1 MADNN
6 QNNPQRN
13 FQDIK
18 KEAEKL
24 NRELQNLGGE
34 YYKDLNAAMA
44 GMSNNLEDANKFVKN
59 LKDNV
64 GDLKNV
70 FGNLATT
77 IQNTLEDIEG
87 MDKLSGKIKGGFKD
101 LQSIA
106 QKLQQHK
113 EEENVLTVKE
123 LQNLEKKARKKKDE
137 LETQKKL
144 AEEQIKQFEAQQKAG
159 KLNAKDATELKKLVA
174 YQSEIEQGLQG
185 QVAYLE
191 EIVTLTGK
199 EAAEEAK
206 IQKTLGLTGY
216 AFKGIA
222 GALEKIGFQSKYFE
236 KINEELRK
244 TAKEGSGW
252 AVLGKGITETF
263 KGIGTALADPLTKI
277 LILSKIAKGLWD
289 IGMGYSK
296 SIAETGK
303 NYAMSAEG
311 AKAMVNYTKDVAAN
325 AHGLAVNNH
334 SALEATN
341 QLNDA
346 FGTTALLSADLIEGQ
361 VELTDVLGLQADE
374 AAKISEFALL
384 QGKTQEE
391 VLKDITGQTKGLAN
405 NRKVIAEVA
414 KTSGQ
419 LAAFYQN
426 SPGLIAKAVV
436 QAQKLGMSLEQTKGI
451 SDALLDIESSLA
463 NEYEAEALIGR
474 DLNLNRARQLAL
486 EGDVAGAAEEV
497 LKNIKGSAE
506 FSQMNRIQQ
515 DALAKS
521 LGMSADDLA
530 KSLIHQEKL
539 SKLSNK
545 EKQILAQMR
554 KDGQGK
560 LADEIEAGIVQGK
573 SFELSKAQVS
583 ASQKFEES
591 VTKIK
596 DGFSSLMAGPM
607 GAMVDGLAAAVGFVS
622 KIFGY
627 LGSIPGAGTL
637 GSLISVVIGGG
648 ALIAGGMLL
657 YKMLTRNITNMF
669 KGKPSGRQ
677 GDELH
682 VIVDNPSGGG
692 GGGGYGPG
700 GRGRRGRGGKGG
712 RRGGRGRSRGG
723 GGRRGKYAGAAG
735 VLGSLGVGSMLGDDS
750 GMIDDTMVGAD
761 IGSDAANLAGKSAP
775 KGGGGKGGSLLS
787 KAWSSVKGA
796 GSSLMKFGGDLLK
809 GGGGLL
815 SKGWNLAKQGAGW
828 VGDQTVK
835 LGRAGLDAAAGPVKS
850 ALKVVGK
857 FLGPI
862 LAAVS
867 GVANVAGTISDAK
880 ARKAAGEKVDTAILG
895 KDIMKGAAYPIA
907 SLLLNLIP
915 GVGTAMSLADAAL
928 GAFGLSP
935 IQWLSDNLIDWL
947 PDDTFKGLGDFALGE
962 QKAMAA
968 GGIVTGPTNALVGEA
983 GAEAVI
989 PLREFYAKIDELIN
1003 AVKQGGNIYL
1013 DGAVVS
1019 TKLQSPMAIATRRTG

>member
-113 EEENVLTVKE
+113 ESENVLTVKE
-123 LQNLEKKARKKKDE
+123 LQNLEKKARKKKEE
-137 LETQKKL
+137 LEAQGKIAK
-144 AEEQIKQFEAQQKAG
+144 AQIEQFEAQQKAG
-159 KLNAKDATELKKLVA
+159 TLNAKDATELKKLVA

-191 EIVTLTGK
+191 EIVTLTEK
-199 EAAEEAK
+199 EVKSEK
-206 IQKTLGLTGY
+206 DIQKTLGLTGY

-236 KINEELRK
+236 KINEELRE
-244 TAKEGSGW
+244 TAKGGSGW

-277 LILSKIAKGLWD
+277 VILSKIAKGLWD

-311 AKAMVNYTKDVAAN
+311 AKALVNYTKDVAAS

-391 VLKDITGQTKGLAN
+391 VLKDITGQTKGLSN

-436 QAQKLGMSLEQTKGI
+436 QAQKLGLSLEQTKGI
-451 SDALLDIESSLA
+451 SDQLLDIESSLA

-497 LKNIKGSAE
+497 LKNIKSSAE

-521 LGMSADDLA
+521 LGMSSDELA
-530 KSLIHQEKL
+530 KSLVHQEKL
-539 SKLSNK
+539 SKLGDK

-560 LADEIEAGIVQGK
+560 LADDIEAGIVQGK

-596 DGFSSLMAGPM
+596 DGFSSLIAGPM
-607 GAMVDGLAAAVGFVS
+607 GMMVDGLASAVGFVS
-622 KIFGY
+622 QMFGY
-627 LGSIPGAGTL
+627 LGKIPGAGTL
-637 GSLISVVIGGG
+637 GSLISIVVGGG

-657 YKMLTRNITNMF
+657 YKMLTRSITNMW
-669 KGKPSGRQ
+669 KGKPTGRQ

-682 VIVDNPSGGG
+682 VVIDNPSTGEAVGGEG
-692 GGGGYGPG
+692 GRGSGGR
-700 GRGRRGRGGKGG
+700 RGRRGRT
-712 RRGGRGRSRGG
+712 RRAGRGRFGAVAALAGG
-723 GGRRGKYAGAAG
+723 LGMDMLAGEDETG
-735 VLGSLGVGSMLGDDS
+735 LL
-750 GMIDDTMVGAD
+750 DTGAD
-761 IGSDAANLAGKSAP
+761 IASSTSPGGGASAP
-775 KGGGGKGGSLLS
+775 STAPKSPGGGVAKAASKGGGFFGKIGSFFSGIGGSIAKGAKSLGKG
-787 KAWSSVKGA
+787 A
-796 GSSLMKFGGDLLK
+796 
-809 GGGGLL
+809 
-815 SKGWNLAKQGAGW
+815 
-828 VGDQTVK
+828 
-835 LGRAGLDAAAGPVKS
+835 LDMAAGPVKG

-862 LAAVS
+862 MAAVE
-867 GVANVAGTISDAK
+867 GVTNVAGIISDAK
-880 ARKAAGEKVDTAILG
+880 AKKAAGETVDTSLLG

-907 SLLLNLIP
+907 NLLVNLIP
-915 GVGTAMSLADAAL
+915 GVGTAISLADAAL

-935 IQWLSDNLIDWL
+935 IKWLSDNLIDWL
-947 PDDTFKGLGDFALGE
+947 PDDTFKGLGEFAVGE
-962 QKAMAA
+962 QKAMAE